1 MHHVLTRVPCLLML
15 LALAAMSAH
24 ATEQSGPAWY
34 EVRSGDHLTRIA
46 NRFGTTIP
54 ALRRDNVLRT
64 DVLQPGQRLEIRA
77 PFRRTR
83 ASAITWRS
91 PSARA
96 GRVIADFGP
105 YEKDRI
111 IMPRTGVDLALPVGS
126 PVLVPAHGV
135 LRYLSFME
143 ELGTLAILDHGAGR
157 HTVLGPL
164 DPDTVPWQPGQALLR
179 GDVLGKTAR
188 PDTAGESPHLHL
200 EMRIDG
206 KAVRPDALL
215 P

>member
-1 MHHVLTRVPCLLML
+1 MHCLVPRVSSLLIL
-15 LALAAMSAH
+15 LALAVGSVH
-24 ATEQSGPAWY
+24 AAEPSGPAWY

-46 NRFGTTIP
+46 SRFGTTIS

-64 DVLQPGQRLEIRA
+64 DVLQPGQRLELRA

-83 ASAITWRS
+83 PDAITWRS
-91 PSARA
+91 PAARS

-111 IMPRTGVDLALPVGS
+111 IMPCTGVDLALPVGS
-126 PVLVPAHGV
+126 TVLVPAHGV

-188 PDTAGESPHLHL
+188 PDTAGEPPHLHL
-200 EMRIDG
+200 ELRIDG